1 MNEKYRSINMLDTA
15 AFTRTFEDEY
25 KGRSQRYIHINGYSM
40 RTHRWE
46 IVVVNMQK
54 HSNPEKMMPV

>member
-1 MNEKYRSINMLDTA
+1 MLDTA

-25 KGRSQRYIHINGYSM
+25 KGRSQRYIHINCYSM